1 MGEKGLVINVKDH
14 LAVIQ
19 MKRKEACAECRAR
32 SCLAGMKKEE
42 MIIEAENECDA
53 KVGDWVI
60 MELRNNSFIKA
71 VLILYGIPMIGLLV
85 GILLGYYV
93 LYQYLP
99 MINRE
104 ILSFGVGIL
113 MTLLVYFWI
122 HSKEAIWDKKQIRP
136 VAAKITTKED

>member
-19 MKRKEACAECRAR
+19 MTRKEACAECRAR

-71 VLILYGIPMIGLLV
+71 VLILYGISLLCGLLAIFISFKDSRTAV
-85 GILLGYYV
+85 VVILTIIV
-93 LYQYLP
+93 
-99 MINRE
+99 
-104 ILSFGVGIL
+104 LSFLIY
-113 MTLLVYFWI
+113 YFNAHI
-122 HSKEAIWDKKQIRP
+122 KNKNQ
-136 VAAKITTKED
+136 